1 MKRLGG
7 VDLND
12 KEVVKA
18 KLEAFIAEMQA
29 KKNDPGANSGYYIT
43 TARTYLKESGNELTM
58 RVRIQ
63 AIEDEIYAINK
74 PQSHSPG
81 EIRRSSSCLQP
92 MNKLLLALV
101 VAFAPMLSAIGDA
114 SPRGRL
120 SLNKGWLFHQGDIPF
135 PEVTGHTMTYQSTK
149 AGAALGAAAQAFDDT
164 GWSEVD
170 LPHDWASHS
179 PISKYANIAQG
190 YRERGFGWYRR
201 HFQVDPADRGK
212 HFELQF
218 DGVSTHC
225 TVWVNG
231 TVVHRNWCGYTSFSA
246 DITPLLKYGDE
257 FNSVAV
263 RVDAEAQEGWWYEGA
278 GIYRHTW
285 LVKRSPVHIVTDG
298 VFTQPLRAPD
308 GKWSIPAEVTIA
320 NSGGKHAKPKV
331 EVTLLDPEGK
341 PVGTAS
347 QSCEVAALGGAT
359 AKLTLA
365 VKNPRLW
372 SVDSPTMYS
381 VKTVLKD
388 GDSVLDE
395 TVTPA
400 GFRTLRFDAATG
412 FYLNDKPLKIQG
424 VCVHQDHAGVGV
436 AMPDSMWEF
445 RVRKLKEMGVNAIRC
460 SHHPPAAEFLQVCD
474 RLGMLVM
481 DEARNF
487 KTSPEYIRQL
497 EWMVRRDR
505 NHPSVFMWSVFNEEP
520 FQGTEVGYEMTR
532 RLVAAVKRLDTTR
545 PVTAAMSGGY
555 LTPLNVSHAVD
566 VMGFNYHQ
574 KEYDAFHKLYPNL
587 PILRSEDTSGFI
599 TRGEYESNM
608 EKQTADSRDTCAAR
622 WGATHRDGWKKIA
635 ERPFIAGGFVW
646 TGFDYAGEPTP
657 FEWPSASSSSGI
669 YDLCGFPKSA
679 FFIHQAHWRKDK
691 DVLEVIPHWNWP
703 GREGQSIRVMALS
716 NADTVELFLNG
727 KSLGE
732 KPVDPIDMVEW
743 DVTYEPGVL
752 LAVGKKH
759 GCEVSRKLVETTGDA
774 DSLELVPD
782 RNTISGD
789 GRDAMPVTVRAVDAK
804 GREVPTAMNPVK
816 FSLQGG
822 ADIIGLGN
830 GDPRCHEPQKGNQ
843 RSLFNGLAQVILQTR
858 EGASGSLTL
867 RAESAGLAPAEL
879 KIPIRA
885 APSPPS
891 FPTARYEQRIERGW
905 KASPG
910 FASKPDPLIK
920 FDSNDMNTWPTVTPG
935 TPLVRSGGPWS
946 AFSASFEP
954 FANMQRDGGVLAFRG
969 ILGKAEVWIDG
980 KLAATKAEFDDAPL
994 VAPFLSGN
1002 TKRSVRILFESDADK
1017 PVGFTAPISVV
1028 PAVPKALNAQGEMV
1042 GEVTPNSAL
1051 LQSRLTAIPGPELDA
1066 DGDIPGIAGQARFE
1080 WSEYENFTKSQL
1092 TPSIEAQADSD
1103 FIIRSRLAD
1112 LQPGTRYFYR
1122 LVFEDGRKGATRSFK
1137 TLDPEAKGVSFTIGS
1152 CMNYLAFTTGVSNGG
1167 GPVTA
1172 SEEDK
1177 QLGYPSFVAMQ
1188 KLNPDF
1194 FIGAGDV
1201 VYYSFPLDAPAKT
1214 LPGMRKKWHEQFR
1227 FPRMA
1232 EFFTST
1238 PTYWLKDDHDFRF
1251 DDADQSGDK
1260 PPLASTGMSIFREQ
1274 MPIHPAGDQSTPNYR
1289 TLRIS
1294 KDVQLWFLE
1303 GRDHRSDN
1311 KSLDGPAKS
1320 LWGAAQREWLERT
1333 LAASAAKWK
1342 ILISPT
1348 PMVGPDRASKSDNHT
1363 NHAGFRAEADSFFA
1377 WLQKKD
1383 IKNVLILCGDR
1394 HWQYHSVHPT
1404 GVEEFSVGAL
1414 NDENSIKGLKPGDP
1428 KSTDPDSLVKQLYQ
1442 YTEPTGGFVHVTA
1455 NPDSTLKIQFFDDR
1469 GVPLH
1474 ELTKK

>member
-1 MKRLGG
+1 M
-7 VDLND
+7 
-12 KEVVKA
+12 
-18 KLEAFIAEMQA
+18 
-29 KKNDPGANSGYYIT
+29 
-43 TARTYLKESGNELTM
+43 
-58 RVRIQ
+58 
-63 AIEDEIYAINK
+63 
-74 PQSHSPG
+74 
-81 EIRRSSSCLQP
+81 IRGILISIFVLAASLPAAAPAAQP
-92 MNKLLLALV
+92 E
-101 VAFAPMLSAIGDA
+101 
-114 SPRGRL
+114 RERL
-120 SLNKGWLFHQGDIPF
+120 SLDQGWLFHQGDIPF
-135 PEVTGHTMTYQSTK
+135 PEVTGHTMTYQSAK

-179 PISKYANIAQG
+179 PISKDANIAQG
-190 YRERGFGWYRR
+190 YRARGFGWYRR
-201 HFQVDPADRGK
+201 HFQVDPAERGK

-246 DITPLLKYGDE
+246 DITPLLQYGDE

-285 LVKRSPVHIVTDG
+285 LVKRSPLHIATDG
-298 VFTQPLRAPD
+298 VFAQPVRAPD
-308 GKWSIPAEVTIA
+308 GKWSIPAEVTIG

-341 PVGTAS
+341 PVGTVS
-347 QSCEVAALGGAT
+347 QSCEVAALGEAT

-365 VKNPRLW
+365 VNNPRLW

-436 AMPDSMWEF
+436 ALPDSMWEF

-474 RLGMLVM
+474 RMGMLVM

-487 KTSPEYIRQL
+487 NTSPEYIRQL

-555 LTPLNVSHAVD
+555 FTPLNVSHAVD

-587 PILRSEDTSGFI
+587 PILSSEDTSGFI
-599 TRGEYESNM
+599 TRGEYETSM
-608 EKQTADSRDTCAAR
+608 EKQTADSRDTYAAR
-622 WGATHRDGWKKIA
+622 WGTTHRDGWKKIA

-657 FEWPSASSSSGI
+657 FEWPSASSSFGI
-669 YDLCGFPKSA
+669 LDLCGFPKSA

-727 KSLGE
+727 KSLGK

-743 DVTYEPGVL
+743 DVTYEPGAL
-752 LAVGKKH
+752 LAVGKKQ
-759 GCEVSRKLVETTGDA
+759 GREVSRKLVETTGDA
-774 DSLELVPD
+774 VSLELVPE

-858 EGASGSLTL
+858 EAASGSLTL

-879 KIPIRA
+879 KIPIQA
-885 APSPPS
+885 APAPPS
-891 FPTARYEQRIERGW
+891 SPAARYEQRIERWW

-910 FASKPDPLIK
+910 FASKPDPLMK
-920 FDSNDMNTWPTVTPG
+920 ADSNDMNTWATVTPG

-946 AFSASFEP
+946 VFSASFEP

-980 KLAATKAEFDDAPL
+980 KLAATKSEFDDAPL
-994 VAPFLSGN
+994 VAPFPPGN
-1002 TKRSVRILFESDADK
+1002 TRRSVRILFESDADK

-1028 PAVPKALNAQGEMV
+1028 PAAPKAFNAQGEMV
-1042 GEVTPNSAL
+1042 GEVTAHSAL
-1051 LQSRLTAIPGPELDA
+1051 LQSRLTSIPGPALDA
-1066 DGDIPGIAGQARFE
+1066 DSDIPGIAGKARFE
-1080 WSEYENFTKSQL
+1080 WSEDENFANSQF
-1092 TPSIEAQADSD
+1092 TPNIEAQAESD
-1103 FIIRSRLAD
+1103 FIIRTRLTD
-1112 LQPGTRYFYR
+1112 LQPGARHFYR

-1137 TLDPEAKGVSFTIGS
+1137 TLDPEAKSVSFTVGS
-1152 CMNYLAFTTGVSNGG
+1152 CMNYLAFTTGISNGG

-1177 QLGYPSFVAMQ
+1177 QLGYPAFAAMQ
-1188 KLNPDF
+1188 ELKPDF

-1201 VYYSFPLDAPAKT
+1201 VYYSFPLESPAKT
-1214 LPGMRKKWHEQFR
+1214 PPEMRKKWHEQFR
-1227 FPRMA
+1227 FPRLVD
-1232 EFFTST
+1232 FFGST
-1238 PTYWLKDDHDFRF
+1238 PAYWLKDDHDFRF
-1251 DDADQSGDK
+1251 DDADQSGDQL
-1260 PPLASTGMSIFREQ
+1260 PSATTGMDLFREQ
-1274 MPIHPAGDQSTPNYR
+1274 VPVHPSGDAHTPNYR
-1289 TLRIS
+1289 THRVG

-1303 GRDHRSDN
+1303 GRDYRSDN
-1311 KSLDGPAKS
+1311 KLPD
-1320 LWGAAQREWLERT
+1320 
-1333 LAASAAKWK
+1333 SAAKSMWGAEQRAWLEKTLKESNATWK
-1342 ILISPT
+1342 IIITPT
-1348 PMVGPDRASKSDNHT
+1348 PMVGPDRASKKDNHT
-1363 NHAGFRAEADSFFA
+1363 NPEGFRAEADSFFA
-1377 WLQKKD
+1377 WLGQER
-1383 IKNVLILCGDR
+1383 IKNVLIFCGDR
-1394 HWQYHSVHPT
+1394 HWQYHSINPA
-1404 GVEEFSVGAL
+1404 GFEEFSVGAL
-1414 NDENSIKGLKPGDP
+1414 NDENSIAGIKPGD
-1428 KSTDPDSLVKQLYQ
+1428 KTSTDPQGLIRQPYIYPQ
-1442 YTEPTGGFVHVTA
+1442 PTGGFLHVKAGEGGKLT
-1455 NPDSTLKIQFFDDR
+1455 IEFRDDH
-1469 GVPLH
+1469 GKLQHEVVKVPQG
-1474 ELTKK
+1474 

>member
-43 TARTYLKESGNELTM
+43 TARTYLKESGNEVTM

-135 PEVTGHTMTYQSTK
+135 PEVTGHTMTYQSAK

-608 EKQTADSRDTCAAR
+608 EKQTADSRDTYAAR

-920 FDSNDMNTWPTVTPG
+920 FDSNDMNTWATVTPG

-980 KLAATKAEFDDAPL
+980 KLAATKAEFDDPPL

-1002 TKRSVRILFESDADK
+1002 TNRSVRILFESDADK

-1028 PAVPKALNAQGEMV
+1028 PAVPKAFNAQGEMV